1 MDHNTRIAEAIIE
14 LQSQDRPK
22 YAETAR
28 KYNIDKS
35 TLWRRFKGKTASNHD
50 ANSYSRQKLTSAQEE
65 ILIGHVNKLTDRG
78 IPPTLRSAS
87 ASDTMTIISGRLLI
101 IPGISKLLQSS
112 KTAFIVISRVYCR
125 QYSVKCRKV
134 AISDRIQLAPRKDRK
149 VQHQSSNV
157 YNFDEKGFQIG
168 LSRSTKRVV
177 PREALRRG
185 KLVGASQDG
194 NREFITLIAAIC
206 ADYSYLPPALIYK
219 GVKDFQDTWLEDFD
233 HSSEVAFFASTENG
247 WSCDALGLHW
257 LQRIFDCHTK
267 QSHINLKFIDYAD
280 RNRIL
285 IAVLPSH
292 STHRLQPL
300 DVGLFSAL
308 STYYAQGS
316 DQLMSI
322 GWGLIRLTKR
332 NFWPLFR
339 DAWNQA
345 FTAKNIEAGWRA
357 TGIHPLDPGKVLSK
371 ISHSSDV
378 TPPQTA
384 SEERA
389 MKTPGSL
396 RAIRRIT
403 RRLRKEGPMDSRVTA
418 LSRASEKLAT
428 QYELVQHENRDLQEA
443 LKLAHK
449 KGKRRKALGLFNPEE
464 SGGQPVFFS
473 PAKVELARRRQTD
486 KAQADEQRKQAIED
500 RRLQVAIS
508 REEKAR
514 ESAEKKNSGLQ
525 CVRPCESSRE
535 AKRAEK
541 REAAAKLKAE
551 RSAREAERQAI
562 REVKFEVA
570 ATSKPAVRKRGRWK
584 RVCAT
589 GIQPRNNSEEER
601 VKIGSE
607 ASVAR
612 DHSPGVYLP
621 FDGSAGKYGGRFL
634 SLSGLIFALACRS
647 GNLYV
652 RRGNFS
658 LHRVE
663 GDAVGGAPGH
673 KELPMHRIPV
683 SSAKRMGETGDPWG
697 RPHWRG
703 ELGVVVSWYL
713 TRAERPSSEMRNRTI
728 DTVVTQIVQGNVPYV
743 RKYLGTHSD
752 AKIFLHGVDSWDG
765 LLSEAS
771 DDEDEKTSLREA
783 AVEISGTTALHMA
796 ACEQYPKTVDLLL
809 SKGADANAADIN
821 GRTPL
826 MEAALD
832 PIEARG
838 RQVLA
843 CIERD
848 RLMLPVDFARPL
860 RRKHSGSSS
869 AEYMEKEERKCNTRR
884 NQKPTAVVI
893 AGVYAVPYEVQVIT
907 PYDIFIQI
915 VSYLSPLSKDSL
927 LKTQNHREVPSR
939 IKESASIW
947 AHLFKDE
954 AWLQEVVDITYGH
967 INKQPVPCLIGKDLI
982 KQTLLHSLKPHT
994 FDKANSEVHLEGSG
1008 ITLHIY
1014 DAIRSSES
1022 LSIQDPARLLRR
1034 EGRGVSTYAIY
1045 YDNQSVLEKIGPRL
1059 IQGIEGVTWKS
1070 KKAVRERFAIVLR
1083 HPIPREPD

>member
-1 MDHNTRIAEAIIE
+1 MDHNPRIAEAIIE

-28 KYNIDKS
+28 RYNIDKS

-65 ILIGHVNKLTDRG
+65 ILIGHVNKLTDRELG
-78 IPPTLRSAS
+78 VNWVSRFRKRHHDRLSSLYLR
-87 ASDTMTIISGRLLI
+87 TIDHQRKAADNSRHFQNFFNLLREKIEKYNIS
-101 IPGISKLLQSS
+101 P
-112 KTAFIVISRVYCR
+112 
-125 QYSVKCRKV
+125 
-134 AISDRIQLAPRKDRK
+134 
-149 VQHQSSNV
+149 SNV

-206 ADYSYLPPALIYK
+206 ADYSYRHRPSFTK
-219 GVKDFQDTWLEDFD
+219 GESKDFQDTWLEDFD

-267 QSHINLKFIDYAD
+267 QKAGRAYRLLILDGHNSHINLKFIDYAD

-403 RRLRKEGPMDSRVTA
+403 RRLRKEGLMDSESQRSPEHQRNWRHNMSSYNTKIEIYRKRSNLHTKGNAERPWAFSIRKKVVA
-418 LSRASEKLAT
+418 SRSFS
-428 QYELVQHENRDLQEA
+428 VQPRWNWRGD
-443 LKLAHK
+443 
-449 KGKRRKALGLFNPEE
+449 
-464 SGGQPVFFS
+464 
-473 PAKVELARRRQTD
+473 
-486 KAQADEQRKQAIED
+486 ADEQRKQAIED

-612 DHSPGVYLP
+612 DHR
-621 FDGSAGKYGGRFL
+621 KYGGRFL

-647 GNLYV
+647 GNLLHDTIDLTSDDSQTERQIAPTMTVPAIKSTNGLRQLVTATNEGNTHRSESAQATRKRSMLQPFDLTVNFYSKQFPSHSDMIQQII
-652 RRGNFS
+652 RRAINDETLIDRDWKLLSACLANNPGSISYYPSQAYETTSLLDLFARFPKQGDCITFKYSLIFLFS
-658 LHRVE
+658 YESDNNPDDLFEPAHI
-663 GDAVGGAPGH
+663 
-673 KELPMHRIPV
+673 L
-683 SSAKRMGETGDPWG
+683 SAKNE
-697 RPHWRG
+697 
-703 ELGVVVSWYL
+703 
-713 TRAERPSSEMRNRTI
+713 
-728 DTVVTQIVQGNVPYV
+728 
-743 RKYLGTHSD
+743 
-752 AKIFLHGVDSWDG
+752 
-765 LLSEAS
+765 
-771 DDEDEKTSLREA
+771 
-783 AVEISGTTALHMA
+783 
-796 ACEQYPKTVDLLL
+796 
-809 SKGADANAADIN
+809 
-821 GRTPL
+821 PL
-826 MEAALD
+826 
-832 PIEARG
+832 
-838 RQVLA
+838 V
-843 CIERD
+843 
-848 RLMLPVDFARPL
+848 
-860 RRKHSGSSS
+860 K
-869 AEYMEKEERKCNTRR
+869 
-884 NQKPTAVVI
+884 
-893 AGVYAVPYEVQVIT
+893 
-907 PYDIFIQI
+907 
-915 VSYLSPLSKDSL
+915 
-927 LKTQNHREVPSR
+927 
-939 IKESASIW
+939 KESASSKKRKQ
-947 AHLFKDE
+947 LPKTKPTPKNTSKKFKVE
-954 AWLQEVVDITYGH
+954 AIKEEAE
-967 INKQPVPCLIGKDLI
+967 NKSTIQVASEADFDFSQDFKSDL
-982 KQTLLHSLKPHT
+982 
-994 FDKANSEVHLEGSG
+994 GSPG
-1008 ITLHIY
+1008 
-1014 DAIRSSES
+1014 
-1022 LSIQDPARLLRR
+1022 Q
-1034 EGRGVSTYAIY
+1034 
-1045 YDNQSVLEKIGPRL
+1045 VLEDIKEGETQEDGISNADGTIG
-1059 IQGIEGVTWKS
+1059 S
-1070 KKAVRERFAIVLR
+1070 KWLHVVKLM
-1083 HPIPREPD
+1083 

>member
-1 MDHNTRIAEAIIE
+1 MGDNAPWLGIGFYLSDLLYRLFHPSLLTFALLFLTRLYVSPQPAVAQCKLLREGIAGYLMTLSNVISSNVIFMCSLRNPRWVASPVVLNDCFSVGLQVCLFPLFCVLFHPAFLLAITSCNNFQHLTQAIIE

-28 KYNIDKS
+28 RYNIDKS

-78 IPPTLRSAS
+78 IPPTPQMLKNIAEDLDHQRKAADNS
-87 ASDTMTIISGRLLI
+87 
-101 IPGISKLLQSS
+101 GISKLLQSS
-112 KTAFIVISRVYCR
+112 KTAFIIEKYNIS
-125 QYSVKCRKV
+125 
-134 AISDRIQLAPRKDRK
+134 P
-149 VQHQSSNV
+149 SNV

-219 GVKDFQDTWLEDFD
+219 GESKDFQDTWLEDFD

-267 QSHINLKFIDYAD
+267 QKAGRAYRLLILDGHNSHINLKFIDYAD

-300 DVGLFSAL
+300 DVGLFPHSPPIML
-308 STYYAQGS
+308 
-316 DQLMSI
+316 
-322 GWGLIRLTKR
+322 K
-332 NFWPLFR
+332 
-339 DAWNQA
+339 A

-371 ISHSSDV
+371 ISHSSD
-378 TPPQTA
+378 
-384 SEERA
+384 ERA

-403 RRLRKEGPMDSRVTA
+403 RRLRKEGLMDSRVTA

-464 SGGQPVFFS
+464 MVASRSFSVQP
-473 PAKVELARRRQTD
+473 RWNWRGD
-486 KAQADEQRKQAIED
+486 ADEQRKQAIED

-570 ATSKPAVRKRGRWK
+570 ATSKPGVRGHKDMVA

-612 DHSPGVYLP
+612 DHR
-621 FDGSAGKYGGRFL
+621 KYGGRFL

-647 GNLYV
+647 GNLLHDV
-652 RRGNFS
+652 VPWRPIFFAPITRR
-658 LHRVE
+658 
-663 GDAVGGAPGH
+663 AMQA
-673 KELPMHRIPV
+673 
-683 SSAKRMGETGDPWG
+683 T
-697 RPHWRG
+697 
-703 ELGVVVSWYL
+703 
-713 TRAERPSSEMRNRTI
+713 AERFFRA
-728 DTVVTQIVQGNVPYV
+728 
-743 RKYLGTHSD
+743 SD
-752 AKIFLHGVDSWDG
+752 A
-765 LLSEAS
+765 A
-771 DDEDEKTSLREA
+771 
-783 AVEISGTTALHMA
+783 TT
-796 ACEQYPKTVDLLL
+796 T
-809 SKGADANAADIN
+809 
-821 GRTPL
+821 
-826 MEAALD
+826 
-832 PIEARG
+832 
-838 RQVLA
+838 
-843 CIERD
+843 
-848 RLMLPVDFARPL
+848 
-860 RRKHSGSSS
+860 
-869 AEYMEKEERKCNTRR
+869 
-884 NQKPTAVVI
+884 KP
-893 AGVYAVPYEVQVIT
+893 
-907 PYDIFIQI
+907 
-915 VSYLSPLSKDSL
+915 
-927 LKTQNHREVPSR
+927 
-939 IKESASIW
+939 
-947 AHLFKDE
+947 
-954 AWLQEVVDITYGH
+954 
-967 INKQPVPCLIGKDLI
+967 
-982 KQTLLHSLKPHT
+982 
-994 FDKANSEVHLEGSG
+994 
-1008 ITLHIY
+1008 
-1014 DAIRSSES
+1014 
-1022 LSIQDPARLLRR
+1022 
-1034 EGRGVSTYAIY
+1034 
-1045 YDNQSVLEKIGPRL
+1045 
-1059 IQGIEGVTWKS
+1059 
-1070 KKAVRERFAIVLR
+1070 
-1083 HPIPREPD
+1083 

>member
-1 MDHNTRIAEAIIE
+1 MDHNPRIAEAIIE

-28 KYNIDKS
+28 RYNIDKS

-101 IPGISKLLQSS
+101 IQAFPKLLQSS

-219 GVKDFQDTWLEDFD
+219 GESKDFQDTWLEDFD

-267 QSHINLKFIDYAD
+267 QKAGRAYRLLILDGHNSHINLKFIDYAD

-316 DQLMSI
+316 DQLMH
-322 GWGLIRLTKR
+322 LR
-332 NFWPLFR
+332 P
-339 DAWNQA
+339 
-345 FTAKNIEAGWRA
+345 
-357 TGIHPLDPGKVLSK
+357 K
-371 ISHSSDV
+371 ISRLVGGPQESIHS
-378 TPPQTA
+378 TPAKYCPRLATA
-384 SEERA
+384 ERA

-403 RRLRKEGPMDSRVTA
+403 RRLRKEGLMDSRVTA

-449 KGKRRKALGLFNPEE
+449 GNAERPWAFSIRKKVVASRSF
-464 SGGQPVFFS
+464 SVQP
-473 PAKVELARRRQTD
+473 RWNWRGD
-486 KAQADEQRKQAIED
+486 ADEQRKQAIED

-551 RSAREAERQAI
+551 AI

-570 ATSKPAVRKRGRWK
+570 ATSKPGVRGHKRHGSGEKNEGRWK

-612 DHSPGVYLP
+612 DHR
-621 FDGSAGKYGGRFL
+621 KYGGRFL
-634 SLSGLIFALACRS
+634 SLSGL
-647 GNLYV
+647 
-652 RRGNFS
+652 
-658 LHRVE
+658 
-663 GDAVGGAPGH
+663 GGP
-673 KELPMHRIPV
+673 
-683 SSAKRMGETGDPWG
+683 
-697 RPHWRG
+697 
-703 ELGVVVSWYL
+703 
-713 TRAERPSSEMRNRTI
+713 
-728 DTVVTQIVQGNVPYV
+728 Q
-743 RKYLGTHSD
+743 
-752 AKIFLHGVDSWDG
+752 
-765 LLSEAS
+765 
-771 DDEDEKTSLREA
+771 
-783 AVEISGTTALHMA
+783 
-796 ACEQYPKTVDLLL
+796 
-809 SKGADANAADIN
+809 
-821 GRTPL
+821 
-826 MEAALD
+826 
-832 PIEARG
+832 
-838 RQVLA
+838 
-843 CIERD
+843 D
-848 RLMLPVDFARPL
+848 RLL
-860 RRKHSGSSS
+860 
-869 AEYMEKEERKCNTRR
+869 
-884 NQKPTAVVI
+884 
-893 AGVYAVPYEVQVIT
+893 
-907 PYDIFIQI
+907 IF
-915 VSYLSPLSKDSL
+915 PK
-927 LKTQNHREVPSR
+927 KT
-939 IKESASIW
+939 II
-947 AHLFKDE
+947 
-954 AWLQEVVDITYGH
+954 
-967 INKQPVPCLIGKDLI
+967 
-982 KQTLLHSLKPHT
+982 
-994 FDKANSEVHLEGSG
+994 
-1008 ITLHIY
+1008 
-1014 DAIRSSES
+1014 
-1022 LSIQDPARLLRR
+1022 
-1034 EGRGVSTYAIY
+1034 
-1045 YDNQSVLEKIGPRL
+1045 
-1059 IQGIEGVTWKS
+1059 
-1070 KKAVRERFAIVLR
+1070 
-1083 HPIPREPD
+1083 

>member
-1 MDHNTRIAEAIIE
+1 MDHNPRIAEAIIE

-28 KYNIDKS
+28 RYNIDKS

-65 ILIGHVNKLTDRG
+65 ILIGHVNKLTDRELG
-78 IPPTLRSAS
+78 VNWVSRFRKRHHDRLSSLYLR
-87 ASDTMTIISGRLLI
+87 TIDHQRKAADNSRHFQNFFNLVRLLLSSFQGYTADNTRSNALREKIEKYNI
-101 IPGISKLLQSS
+101 I
-112 KTAFIVISRVYCR
+112 
-125 QYSVKCRKV
+125 
-134 AISDRIQLAPRKDRK
+134 
-149 VQHQSSNV
+149 
-157 YNFDEKGFQIG
+157 
-168 LSRSTKRVV
+168 V

-194 NREFITLIAAIC
+194 NRELFVP
-206 ADYSYLPPALIYK
+206 PPALIYK
-219 GVKDFQDTWLEDFD
+219 GESKDFQDTWLEDFD

-267 QSHINLKFIDYAD
+267 QKAGRAYRLLILDGHNSHINLKFIDYAD

-403 RRLRKEGPMDSRVTA
+403 RRLRKEGLMDSRVTA

-500 RRLQVAIS
+500 RRLQALREQRS
-508 REEKAR
+508 REKTERA
-514 ESAEKKNSGLQ
+514 AE
-525 CVRPCESSRE
+525 RE

-551 RSAREAERQAI
+551 AI

-612 DHSPGVYLP
+612 DHR
-621 FDGSAGKYGGRFL
+621 KYGGRFL

-647 GNLYV
+647 GNLLHDVV
-652 RRGNFS
+652 RYDQFS
-658 LHRVE
+658 MTPPLN
-663 GDAVGGAPGH
+663 
-673 KELPMHRIPV
+673 EL
-683 SSAKRMGETGDPWG
+683 SSIF
-697 RPHWRG
+697 
-703 ELGVVVSWYL
+703 
-713 TRAERPSSEMRNRTI
+713 PSLFT
-728 DTVVTQIVQGNVPYV
+728 
-743 RKYLGTHSD
+743 
-752 AKIFLHGVDSWDG
+752 HGVHVLSLGENLRLLTGKSSPFLCRKSHWYWYGKYRQDLVWFDKNLIPWYYRYTGSIPNPSGDDS
-765 LLSEAS
+765 S
-771 DDEDEKTSLREA
+771 
-783 AVEISGTTALHMA
+783 
-796 ACEQYPKTVDLLL
+796 
-809 SKGADANAADIN
+809 
-821 GRTPL
+821 
-826 MEAALD
+826 
-832 PIEARG
+832 
-838 RQVLA
+838 
-843 CIERD
+843 
-848 RLMLPVDFARPL
+848 
-860 RRKHSGSSS
+860 
-869 AEYMEKEERKCNTRR
+869 
-884 NQKPTAVVI
+884 VI
-893 AGVYAVPYEVQVIT
+893 FY
-907 PYDIFIQI
+907 
-915 VSYLSPLSKDSL
+915 
-927 LKTQNHREVPSR
+927 
-939 IKESASIW
+939 
-947 AHLFKDE
+947 
-954 AWLQEVVDITYGH
+954 
-967 INKQPVPCLIGKDLI
+967 
-982 KQTLLHSLKPHT
+982 LLHSIMNTIILTISTWLPW
-994 FDKANSEVHLEGSG
+994 SG
-1008 ITLHIY
+1008 
-1014 DAIRSSES
+1014 RS
-1022 LSIQDPARLLRR
+1022 
-1034 EGRGVSTYAIY
+1034 GT
-1045 YDNQSVLEKIGPRL
+1045 
-1059 IQGIEGVTWKS
+1059 
-1070 KKAVRERFAIVLR
+1070 ERMLFVFAAGFMSSSM
-1083 HPIPREPD
+1083 

>member
-1 MDHNTRIAEAIIE
+1 MDHNPRIAEAIIE

-28 KYNIDKS
+28 RYNIDKS

-219 GVKDFQDTWLEDFD
+219 GESKDFQDTWLEDFD

-267 QSHINLKFIDYAD
+267 QKAGRAYRLLILDGHNSHINLKFIDYAD

-403 RRLRKEGPMDSRVTA
+403 RRLRKEGLMDSRVTA

-449 KGKRRKALGLFNPEE
+449 GNAERPWAFSIRKKVVASRSF
-464 SGGQPVFFS
+464 SVQP
-473 PAKVELARRRQTD
+473 RWNWRGD
-486 KAQADEQRKQAIED
+486 ADEQRKQAIED
-500 RRLQVAIS
+500 RRLQALREQRS
-508 REEKAR
+508 REKTERA
-514 ESAEKKNSGLQ
+514 AE
-525 CVRPCESSRE
+525 RE

-570 ATSKPAVRKRGRWK
+570 ATSKPGVRGHKDMVAVRKRGRWK

-612 DHSPGVYLP
+612 DHR
-621 FDGSAGKYGGRFL
+621 KYGGRFL
-634 SLSGLIFALACRS
+634 SLSGL
-647 GNLYV
+647 
-652 RRGNFS
+652 
-658 LHRVE
+658 
-663 GDAVGGAPGH
+663 GGP
-673 KELPMHRIPV
+673 
-683 SSAKRMGETGDPWG
+683 
-697 RPHWRG
+697 
-703 ELGVVVSWYL
+703 
-713 TRAERPSSEMRNRTI
+713 
-728 DTVVTQIVQGNVPYV
+728 Q
-743 RKYLGTHSD
+743 
-752 AKIFLHGVDSWDG
+752 
-765 LLSEAS
+765 
-771 DDEDEKTSLREA
+771 
-783 AVEISGTTALHMA
+783 
-796 ACEQYPKTVDLLL
+796 
-809 SKGADANAADIN
+809 
-821 GRTPL
+821 
-826 MEAALD
+826 
-832 PIEARG
+832 
-838 RQVLA
+838 
-843 CIERD
+843 D
-848 RLMLPVDFARPL
+848 RLL
-860 RRKHSGSSS
+860 
-869 AEYMEKEERKCNTRR
+869 
-884 NQKPTAVVI
+884 
-893 AGVYAVPYEVQVIT
+893 
-907 PYDIFIQI
+907 IF
-915 VSYLSPLSKDSL
+915 PK
-927 LKTQNHREVPSR
+927 KT
-939 IKESASIW
+939 II
-947 AHLFKDE
+947 
-954 AWLQEVVDITYGH
+954 
-967 INKQPVPCLIGKDLI
+967 
-982 KQTLLHSLKPHT
+982 
-994 FDKANSEVHLEGSG
+994 
-1008 ITLHIY
+1008 
-1014 DAIRSSES
+1014 
-1022 LSIQDPARLLRR
+1022 
-1034 EGRGVSTYAIY
+1034 
-1045 YDNQSVLEKIGPRL
+1045 
-1059 IQGIEGVTWKS
+1059 
-1070 KKAVRERFAIVLR
+1070 
-1083 HPIPREPD
+1083 

>member
-1 MDHNTRIAEAIIE
+1 MREKGTVTVKHLLISLLKNKDETGTKARNTLENDTTARPRQGPSWLAVSQSEMPESRVGTDEAAGGPYFAIAASSNAIPESKKARLGFDKAGARKDDNLSVTNTLNRLAIDGQHLCALGTTLTLDQWHHHTISGRKRLTSCNNFQHLTQAIIE

-28 KYNIDKS
+28 RYNIDKS

-101 IPGISKLLQSS
+101 IQAFPKLLQSS

-125 QYSVKCRKV
+125 QYSVKCRKLREKIEKYN
-134 AISDRIQLAPRKDRK
+134 ISP
-149 VQHQSSNV
+149 SNV

-194 NREFITLIAAIC
+194 NRELFVP
-206 ADYSYLPPALIYK
+206 PPALIYK
-219 GVKDFQDTWLEDFD
+219 GESKDFQDTWLEDFD

-267 QSHINLKFIDYAD
+267 QKAGRAYRLLILDGHNSHINLKFIDYAD

-403 RRLRKEGPMDSRVTA
+403 RRLRKEGLMDSRVTA
-418 LSRASEKLAT
+418 LSEHQRNWRHNMSSYNTKIEIYRKRSNL
-428 QYELVQHENRDLQEA
+428 HI
-443 LKLAHK
+443 K
-449 KGKRRKALGLFNPEE
+449 KGNAERPWAFSIRKKVVASRSF
-464 SGGQPVFFS
+464 SVQP
-473 PAKVELARRRQTD
+473 RWNWRGD
-486 KAQADEQRKQAIED
+486 ADEQRKQAIED

-570 ATSKPAVRKRGRWK
+570 ATGEKNEGRWK

-612 DHSPGVYLP
+612 DHR
-621 FDGSAGKYGGRFL
+621 KYGGRFL
-634 SLSGLIFALACRS
+634 SLSGL
-647 GNLYV
+647 
-652 RRGNFS
+652 
-658 LHRVE
+658 
-663 GDAVGGAPGH
+663 GGP
-673 KELPMHRIPV
+673 
-683 SSAKRMGETGDPWG
+683 
-697 RPHWRG
+697 
-703 ELGVVVSWYL
+703 
-713 TRAERPSSEMRNRTI
+713 
-728 DTVVTQIVQGNVPYV
+728 Q
-743 RKYLGTHSD
+743 
-752 AKIFLHGVDSWDG
+752 
-765 LLSEAS
+765 
-771 DDEDEKTSLREA
+771 
-783 AVEISGTTALHMA
+783 
-796 ACEQYPKTVDLLL
+796 
-809 SKGADANAADIN
+809 
-821 GRTPL
+821 
-826 MEAALD
+826 
-832 PIEARG
+832 
-838 RQVLA
+838 
-843 CIERD
+843 D
-848 RLMLPVDFARPL
+848 RLL
-860 RRKHSGSSS
+860 
-869 AEYMEKEERKCNTRR
+869 
-884 NQKPTAVVI
+884 
-893 AGVYAVPYEVQVIT
+893 
-907 PYDIFIQI
+907 IF
-915 VSYLSPLSKDSL
+915 PK
-927 LKTQNHREVPSR
+927 KT
-939 IKESASIW
+939 II
-947 AHLFKDE
+947 
-954 AWLQEVVDITYGH
+954 
-967 INKQPVPCLIGKDLI
+967 
-982 KQTLLHSLKPHT
+982 
-994 FDKANSEVHLEGSG
+994 
-1008 ITLHIY
+1008 
-1014 DAIRSSES
+1014 
-1022 LSIQDPARLLRR
+1022 
-1034 EGRGVSTYAIY
+1034 
-1045 YDNQSVLEKIGPRL
+1045 
-1059 IQGIEGVTWKS
+1059 
-1070 KKAVRERFAIVLR
+1070 
-1083 HPIPREPD
+1083 

>member
-1 MDHNTRIAEAIIE
+1 MDHNPRIAEAIIE

-28 KYNIDKS
+28 RYNIDKS

-125 QYSVKCRKV
+125 QYSVKCRKLREK
-134 AISDRIQLAPRKDRK
+134 IEK
-149 VQHQSSNV
+149 
-157 YNFDEKGFQIG
+157 YNII
-168 LSRSTKRVV
+168 V

-219 GVKDFQDTWLEDFD
+219 GESKDFQDTWLEDFD
-233 HSSEVAFFASTENG
+233 HSSN
-247 WSCDALGLHW
+247 CDALGLHW

-267 QSHINLKFIDYAD
+267 QKAGRAYRLLILDGHNSHINLKFIDYAD

-403 RRLRKEGPMDSRVTA
+403 RRLRKEGLMDSRVTA

-428 QYELVQHENRDLQEA
+428 QYELVQHQNRDLQEA

-464 SGGQPVFFS
+464 MVASRSFSVQP
-473 PAKVELARRRQTD
+473 RWNWRGD
-486 KAQADEQRKQAIED
+486 ADEQRKQAIED

-514 ESAEKKNSGLQ
+514 ESAEKKKQRAAMRQALREQRS
-525 CVRPCESSRE
+525 REKTERAAERE

-570 ATSKPAVRKRGRWK
+570 ATSKPGVRGHKRHGSGEKNEGRWK

-607 ASVAR
+607 AFSGSRPQSRSFRGKRHTSRSTEAQGSMEAGFSVSQRA
-612 DHSPGVYLP
+612 DT
-621 FDGSAGKYGGRFL
+621 A
-634 SLSGLIFALACRS
+634 
-647 GNLYV
+647 NLYAHI
-652 RRGNFS
+652 
-658 LHRVE
+658 L
-663 GDAVGGAPGH
+663 
-673 KELPMHRIPV
+673 
-683 SSAKRMGETGDPWG
+683 
-697 RPHWRG
+697 
-703 ELGVVVSWYL
+703 
-713 TRAERPSSEMRNRTI
+713 
-728 DTVVTQIVQGNVPYV
+728 
-743 RKYLGTHSD
+743 
-752 AKIFLHGVDSWDG
+752 
-765 LLSEAS
+765 
-771 DDEDEKTSLREA
+771 
-783 AVEISGTTALHMA
+783 
-796 ACEQYPKTVDLLL
+796 
-809 SKGADANAADIN
+809 
-821 GRTPL
+821 
-826 MEAALD
+826 
-832 PIEARG
+832 
-838 RQVLA
+838 
-843 CIERD
+843 
-848 RLMLPVDFARPL
+848 
-860 RRKHSGSSS
+860 
-869 AEYMEKEERKCNTRR
+869 
-884 NQKPTAVVI
+884 
-893 AGVYAVPYEVQVIT
+893 
-907 PYDIFIQI
+907 YD
-915 VSYLSPLSKDSL
+915 K
-927 LKTQNHREVPSR
+927 
-939 IKESASIW
+939 
-947 AHLFKDE
+947 
-954 AWLQEVVDITYGH
+954 
-967 INKQPVPCLIGKDLI
+967 
-982 KQTLLHSLKPHT
+982 
-994 FDKANSEVHLEGSG
+994 
-1008 ITLHIY
+1008 
-1014 DAIRSSES
+1014 
-1022 LSIQDPARLLRR
+1022 
-1034 EGRGVSTYAIY
+1034 
-1045 YDNQSVLEKIGPRL
+1045 
-1059 IQGIEGVTWKS
+1059 
-1070 KKAVRERFAIVLR
+1070 
-1083 HPIPREPD
+1083 